1 MNKKSALGKG
11 LGALIP
17 EKAQEKK
24 DSINT
29 ISINLIKPNNEQP
42 RKNFDEEKNK
52 MFGSIY
58 KRTRHYSTSSLKR
71 KVIYTL

>member
-17 EKAQEKK
+17 EKSQENK

-29 ISINLIKPNNEQP
+29 ISINLIKPNNETT
-42 RKNFDEEKNK
+42 KKKF
-52 MFGSIY
+52 
-58 KRTRHYSTSSLKR
+58 
-71 KVIYTL
+71 